1 MPNSDTTVYT
11 ESDAE
16 LSVLDDRTIAIVG
29 YGNQGRAQG
38 LNLRDSGVDDVI
50 VGNRKDESWEQAE
63 ADGFPVYPMAEA
75 VGRAD
80 VVFLLVPDEVQPEIF
95 RESVEPNLEAGN
107 VLNFA
112 SGYNIT
118 YGFIEPPAVVDVVMV
133 APRMIGETVRELYE
147 EGDGAP
153 ALLAVDQDATGEARD
168 VALALA
174 KGIGS
179 TRSGV
184 IDSDFESETIT
195 DLMTEQ
201 ALLPVLVNALR
212 AKYEAEV
219 DAGVAPETVLME
231 QYLSRE
237 ISHVFEKAATQGLIE
252 QLTLHS
258 QTSQYGQLR
267 FSREFDD
274 GPIREFMNERLAE
287 IRNGRFATEWTTEQQ
302 AGYPHLER
310 LYGLFRGAEMFQMEQ
325 ETIDRFDLRED

>member
-1 MPNSDTTVYT
+1 MPRSDTTVYRD
-11 ESDAE
+11 EDAD
-16 LSVLDDRTIAIVG
+16 LSVLADRTVAIIG

-38 LNLRDSGVDDVI
+38 LNLRDSGVEDVI
-50 VGNRKDESWEQAE
+50 VGNREDDSWEQAE
-63 ADGFPVYPMAEA
+63 EDGFPVYTMAEA
-75 VGRAD
+75 TDRAD

-95 RESVEPNLEAGN
+95 QESIEPNLEAGD

-118 YGFIEPPAVVDVVMV
+118 YGFIDPPATVDVVMV
-133 APRMIGETVRELYE
+133 APRMIGTTVRELYE
-147 EGDGAP
+147 EGNGAP
-153 ALLAVDQDATGEARD
+153 ALLAVDQDASGEARD

-201 ALLPVLVNALR
+201 ALVPVFVNALR

-219 DAGVAPETVLME
+219 AAGIAPETVLME

-237 ISHVFEKAATQGLIE
+237 MSHIWEKAATQGLIE
-252 QLTLHS
+252 QLELHS

-267 FSREFDD
+267 FSQEFDNE
-274 GPIREFMNERLAE
+274 PIREFMNERLRE
-287 IRNGRFATEWTTEQQ
+287 IRNGRFATEWTSEQQ
-302 AGYPHLER
+302 AGYPQLGR
-310 LYGLFRGAEMFQMEQ
+310 LYEMFRSEEQFQVEQ
-325 ETIDRFDLRED
+325 ETIDRFDLREE